1 MQVNGRARKSAGE
14 SDSNVNSTYSQGC
27 MDLYPVS
34 HSEFHILRCV
44 LNFAKINVTVLK
56 SKKSQA

>member
-1 MQVNGRARKSAGE
+1 
-14 SDSNVNSTYSQGC
+14 

>member
-1 MQVNGRARKSAGE
+1 
-14 SDSNVNSTYSQGC
+14 

-56 SKKSQA
+56 SKKSQAYGLEEEPKNFNYLT